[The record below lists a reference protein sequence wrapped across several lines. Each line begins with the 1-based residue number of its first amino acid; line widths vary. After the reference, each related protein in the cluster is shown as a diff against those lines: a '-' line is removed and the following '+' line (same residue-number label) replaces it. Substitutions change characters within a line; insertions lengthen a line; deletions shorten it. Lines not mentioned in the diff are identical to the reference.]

1 MTNEFINLPPPPV
14 GEDIPTILHW
24 LNKVYIRLGGGRNN
38 IIYVPSFAST
48 DLPTADLENG
58 LVFLTDEGA
67 LGVGVGGASVTVS
80 SSVAPRGHIGGLTLS
95 NNVTDATN
103 DIDIA
108 TGEATSSDTGITM
121 ILVDGITKRLD
132 ASWAVGTN
140 QGGLDTGSIANATY
154 HVFLI
159 KRSDTGVVDV
169 LFSTSATAPTMPSS
183 YDLKRRIG
191 SIMRISATIVPF
203 SQFGDE
209 FLLKLPVRE
218 VATSNPGTS
227 AVESTLSTSPSGIK
241 VNALI
246 TVVLLTDNATETNH
260 CLITSLDQTDTAPSS
275 SVYTIVGKNT
285 IAASTVTADSVYL
298 SIRTN
303 TSKQVRYRLSTSVA
317 DVRIEIMLHG
327 WIDYRGKH
335 N

>member
-14 GEDIPTILHW
+14 VEDIPTILNW

-38 IIYVPSFAST
+38 IIYVPAFDSAA
-48 DLPTADLENG
+48 LPTADLENG

-67 LGVGVGGASVTVS
+67 LGIGVGGATVS
-80 SSVAPRGHIGGLTLS
+80 PASSVAPRGHIGGLTLS
-95 NNVTDATN
+95 NNATDATN

-108 TGEATSSDTGITM
+108 TGEATSTDTGVTM

-159 KRSDTGVVDV
+159 KRTDTGVVDV

-183 YDLKRRIG
+183 YSLKRRIG
-191 SIMRISATIVPF
+191 SIIRASATIVPF

-209 FLLKLPVRE
+209 FLLKTPMNE
-218 VATSNPGTS
+218 FSESNPGTS
-227 AVESTLSTSPSGIK
+227 AVTKTLTNIPAGIQ

-246 TVVLLTDNATETNH
+246 TASLTSDADDGAVYCLL
-260 CLITSLDQTDTAPSS
+260 TSLDQTDTVPSGTVY
-275 SVYTIVGKNT
+275 SVFIN
-285 IAASTVTADSVYL
+285 IALTSLIYFDSIYL

-303 TSKQVRYRLSTSVA
+303 TSRQIRYRLSASFTGTSVA
-317 DVRIEIMLHG
+317 VVLHG
-327 WIDYRGKH
+327 WVDYRGKQL
-335 N
+335 

>member
-95 NNVTDATN
+95 NNATDATN

-140 QGGLDTGSIANATY
+140 QGGLDTGSIANSTY
-154 HVFLI
+154 YLFLI
-159 KRSDTGVVDV
+159 KRSDTGVVV
-169 LFSTSATAPTMPSS
+169 FLFSTSATAPTMPSS

-203 SQFGDE
+203 SQFVDE
-209 FLLKLPVRE
+209 FLLKLPVLA
-218 VATSNPGTS
+218 VSSTNPGTS
-227 AVESTLSTSPSGIK
+227 AVTPSLTSTIPAGIQ

-246 TVVLLTDNATETNH
+246 SASLEDLSPDTIVY
-260 CLITSLDQTDTAPSS
+260 CLVTSTDQTDTAPGV
-275 SVYTIVGKNT
+275 SVYTLRIQNNSGTVPV
-285 IAASTVTADSVYL
+285 STAGQL

-303 TSKQVRYRLSTSVA
+303 TSQQIRYRLGLSNSDIHINLV
-317 DVRIEIMLHG
+317 VRG
-327 WIDYRGKH
+327 W
-335 N
+335 

>member
-14 GEDIPTILHW
+14 VEDIPTILQW

-38 IIYVPSFAST
+38 IIYVPAFDSA

-58 LVFLTDEGA
+58 LVFLTDTET
-67 LGVGVGGASVTVS
+67 LGVGTGGSVVS
-80 SSVAPRGHIGGLTLS
+80 SPSTIPRNHIAGLTLS
-95 NNVTDATN
+95 NSSGDTTN
-103 DIDIA
+103 DIDVAI
-108 TGEATSSDTGITM
+108 GEAVDSTNTTFMLLTSA
-121 ILVDGITKRLD
+121 ITKRLD

-140 QGGLDTGSIANATY
+140 QGGLDTGSLANTTY

-183 YDLKRRIG
+183 YSLKRRIG
-191 SIMRISATIVPF
+191 SIIRASATIVPF

-209 FLLKLPVRE
+209 FLLKLPVLE
-218 VATSNPGTS
+218 VSSTNPGTS
-227 AVESTLSTSPSGIK
+227 AVTPSLTSTIPAGIQ

-246 TVVLLTDNATETNH
+246 SASLEDLSPDTIVY
-260 CLITSLDQTDTAPSS
+260 CLVTSTDQTDTAPGV
-275 SVYTIVGKNT
+275 SVYTLRIQNNSGTVPV
-285 IAASTVTADSVYL
+285 STAGQL

-303 TSKQVRYRLSTSVA
+303 TSQQIRYRLGLSNSDIHINLV
-317 DVRIEIMLHG
+317 VRG